1 MDIAVANAHA
11 KKRETQLKSAGFRG
25 TITNTSLPD
34 IIQLICIGRNT
45 CRMQVRSG
53 INDGLI
59 YFRKG
64 EIVHAQTGGMD
75 GEEAFY
81 LILSWELGVFDCDDR
96 PAEAETIQESW
107 DFLLMESV
115 RRLDSIRSLS

>member
-1 MDIAVANAHA
+1 V
-11 KKRETQLKSAGFRG
+11 KSAGFRG

-45 CRMQVRSG
+45 CRMHVRSG
-53 INDGLI
+53 TNNGLI

-64 EIVHAQTGGMD
+64 EIIHAETHGME

-81 LILSWELGVFDCDDR
+81 MILSWELGVFECDDR
-96 PAEAETIQESW
+96 RAKAETIQESW

-115 RRLDSIRSLS
+115 RRLDSVRSLS

>member
-1 MDIAVANAHA
+1 M
-11 KKRETQLKSAGFRG
+11 QLKSAGFRG

-34 IIQLICIGRNT
+34 IIQLICIGRNS

-53 INDGLI
+53 TNNGLI

-64 EIVHAQTGGMD
+64 EIVHAQTD
-75 GEEAFY
+75 ALEGEEAFY
-81 LILSWELGVFDCDDR
+81 AILSWELGMFECDDR
-96 PAEAETIQESW
+96 RAKTETIQESW

-115 RRLDSIRSLS
+115 RRLDSVRSFS

>member
-1 MDIAVANAHA
+1 
-11 KKRETQLKSAGFRG
+11 LKSAGFRG

-34 IIQLICIGRNT
+34 IVQLICIGRNS

-53 INDGLI
+53 TNNGLI

-64 EIVHAQTGGMD
+64 EIVHAQVSGLE

-81 LILSWELGVFDCDDR
+81 AILSWELGVFECDDQL
-96 PAEAETIQESW
+96 AKTETIQESW

-115 RRLDSIRSLS
+115 RRLDSVHSFA